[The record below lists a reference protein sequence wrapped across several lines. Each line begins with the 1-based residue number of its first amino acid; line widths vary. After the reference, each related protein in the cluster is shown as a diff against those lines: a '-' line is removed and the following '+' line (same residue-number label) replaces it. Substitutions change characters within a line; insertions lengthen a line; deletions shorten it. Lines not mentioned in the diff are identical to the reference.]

1 MEGRMEKE
9 VREMEGVGK
18 GGQGDGRVEKEVERW
33 KGVEK
38 GGMQDEEKGVY
49 KERKETGRSLSLFKF

>member
-1 MEGRMEKE
+1 
-9 VREMEGVGK
+9 MEGVGK